1 MCLDYNFR
9 DYVEDP
15 YLVEDI
21 LMCYPTMTMGKTLAQ
36 DRERE
41 MT

>member
-9 DYVEDP
+9 NYVEDP

-21 LMCYPTMTMGKTLAQ
+21 LMCHPKVTMRKTLAQ

-41 MT
+41 MA